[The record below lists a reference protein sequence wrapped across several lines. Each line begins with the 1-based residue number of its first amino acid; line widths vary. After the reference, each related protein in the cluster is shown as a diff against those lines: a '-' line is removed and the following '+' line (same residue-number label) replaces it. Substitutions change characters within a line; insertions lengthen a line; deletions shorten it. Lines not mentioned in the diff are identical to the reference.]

1 MTRTQLRL
9 GSAVLVSL
17 ICGGNALAQES
28 TCMAGNYV
36 VTNCG
41 RMPLDSVIT
50 YMAPVDA
57 QRHVVCAEGKNAV
70 VEAANDGVLFWWFDD
85 AQNTFPGVKLW
96 GKWDRHTN
104 SIFVRREAIHE
115 PSSSEHYLP
124 FLLTHE
130 AWHRKGFNE
139 SASDRQVRRMMDY
152 LCVSGISF

>member
-1 MTRTQLRL
+1 MTQTQLRL
-9 GSAVLVSL
+9 RSAFLIALVGGGISL
-17 ICGGNALAQES
+17 APQA

-41 RMPLDSVIT
+41 AMPLDSVIT

-57 QRHVVCAEGKNAV
+57 SRHTVCAEGKNAV

-85 AQNTFPGVKLW
+85 SLNTYQGVTLW

-104 SIFVRREAIHE
+104 SIFIRRDAIHE

-130 AWHRKGFNE
+130 AWHQKGHGE
-139 SASDRQVRRMMDY
+139 TAARRQVRRMMDY
-152 LCVSGISF
+152 LCVPGIAL

>member
-9 GSAVLVSL
+9 RSALLLVLV
-17 ICGGNALAQES
+17 GGSTAFAPQS
-28 TCMAGNYV
+28 TCRAGNYV

-41 RMPLDSVIT
+41 QMPLDSVIT

-57 QRHVVCAEGKNAV
+57 QRHTVCAEGKNAV
-70 VEAANDGVLFWWFDD
+70 VDAANDGVLFWWFDD
-85 AQNTFPGVKLW
+85 SLNTYPGVTLW
-96 GKWDRHTN
+96 GKWDVHTN
-104 SIFVRREAIHE
+104 SIFIRRDAIHE

-130 AWHRKGFNE
+130 AWHRKGYNE
-139 SASDRQVRRMMDY
+139 TAAGRQVRRMMDY